1 MINVRGVDFSL
12 HPLFVIIMLTSVLTG
27 HFIELFT
34 LFMIVFIHEM
44 GHLSAAVGLGIKVRS
59 VQLLPFG
66 GVVHIEEEGK
76 MTAVKEIL
84 IALAGPLQ
92 NVIMILGVLLLR
104 QLGWGDEAFL
114 TYLIQ
119 GNMIIACFNLLP
131 ILPLDGGRIIQA
143 LASCYLPYHA
153 TLLWCARISVICS
166 AGTILYALL
175 PFFMKQGPIQLNLLM
190 IGTFLLY
197 SNWTDYRHVPYRFMR
212 FLVSRERYKE
222 GASRVS
228 SITQPI
234 MADPMKPLESILR
247 LFRRGK
253 YHLVYVVNAQGEVF
267 AVLPEQSLI
276 EAYFASKEKD
286 E

>member
-1 MINVRGVDFSL
+1 MINVRGIDFSL

-44 GHLSAAVGLGIKVRS
+44 GHLSAAVGLGIKVRA

-92 NVIMILGVLLLR
+92 NVIMILGALLLR
-104 QLGWGDEAFL
+104 HLEWGDAAFL

-153 TLLWCARISVICS
+153 TLVWCARISVISS

-175 PFFMKQGPIQLNLLM
+175 PLLMMQGPIQLNLLM

-222 GASRVS
+222 DEAPEGDIS
-228 SITQPI
+228 QPI

-253 YHLVYVVNAQGEVF
+253 YHLVYVLNPQGEVF
-267 AVLPEQSLI
+267 AVLPEHSLI
-276 EAYFASKEKD
+276 EAYFASKDKD